1 MNLVDQLARCAA
13 LGLPLQDWDSFL
25 QEVLS
30 NDFAKAIEWSWL
42 LFADLPDVV
51 PVPGKLL
58 FPAKPETTPT
68 AEVIPAPVPPQNGW
82 ECVSISLKLIT
93 CNVLTLQGHR
103 PNGDDSL
110 LGSAGPSRQE
120 WILSVLAEQEV
131 SIFALQETRQR
142 TLRRQVDQ
150 RYLLIQSPATT
161 QGHFGMMIGLSKCT
175 PYAWI
180 QGEPIYFQEDD
191 FLILVAEPR
200 LLILQIRSRALR
212 CVLIAAHAPH
222 TGASIADIEHY
233 WENITARIPCHLRQW
248 SRILLA
254 DANCR
259 LGGYPDGR
267 IGPWQSEGMPEKSQ
281 PFADFLAI
289 HDLFLPSTFEE
300 CHQGPGGTWQHTDGT
315 WKRNDFV
322 GLDCNLPFTTCH
334 TWVSTD
340 IDFSLQKEDHRP
352 LVACIAWEHAV
363 ETLLTVRPP
372 RKLHYEEFDPNK
384 IASIKNQPLLSFA
397 TDVHTHAWRLQQQVV
412 ACGRKR
418 KHQHKP
424 QKTTITAG
432 TWDLIKAKQKWRNAL
447 AEHQNIQHQTFKATF
462 FAAWRF
468 SRHTTIPRDMLCTFD
483 QLLSDQDRAVAE
495 ALFHF
500 RMFGRAVTRALR
512 ADDVAFFNNL
522 ASEIS
527 DFLAPQQSKE
537 YWRILRRSL
546 PKFKGRRMGQ
556 DPHKLA
562 ILQDQWGPYF
572 SNLECGVVCAPEQ
585 IVQDCHA
592 RQMQLPIV
600 QDVFHIDDIPSIVEF
615 EDALRSTN
623 ADKATGLDPIPSGIF
638 RQHAPH
644 LASAYFPLLLKMCFW
659 QHEPVASKGGQ
670 IAVIYKKGSGLQAAD
685 YRGIMLLPS
694 VAKRVHALLRSRLI
708 KLLSRVRPQGQLGGF
723 PAMQAPFGSQILQT
737 FGRLMDTIDISS
749 AVVFIDLSN
758 AFHRLIRELV
768 SGIVVPADIE
778 DVLER
783 LMHENFPLHA
793 MLELLQMPCLL
804 QSLGA
809 PPFLIQLIQDL
820 HTGTWMYAP
829 GMRQPIVT
837 KKGTRPGSPLADCIF
852 HVLMTSMA
860 SDLNQVIA
868 DNSEFQRILA
878 RVDLHAES
886 IIWADDIAVPV
897 ATEKADSLPGAI
909 EHILHAVHEIF
920 AKRGFSLNFRKGKT
934 SVVATFRGSRAP
946 LMRAKYQLCT
956 RPGMEVRFG
965 QSTEFIHFP
974 AVYKHLG
981 TIFSSAHTLD
991 QEIATRI
998 GMARGAFAQV
1008 AGPVLCNR
1016 RLPEPSRIKLFR
1028 ALIESRLFFGMGAW
1042 PTPTARQMA
1051 KIHAALLAM
1060 LRKLFRLSHD
1070 EVSQTSSAALFH
1082 RAGICSPRARL
1093 ALDRLRYAQSVW
1105 MNGPEMLQHSL
1116 HREEALRPDSWLL
1129 GLKHDL
1135 AWLRDLVQDDCP
1147 FFQAMRSE
1155 LDPAKLDLTE
1165 IFDLWQADADAW
1177 KLCLK
1182 RAWKRF
1188 CFQENMTHDLL
1199 HMNKQFFRILED
1211 AGASF
1216 DPSYQDVLTP
1226 SCQTFPC
1233 HCGRQFTTAQGLA
1246 THQRK
1251 AHQIFSIEHDLL
1263 EGTTCPECLRHFWSK
1278 LRLYQH
1284 LSYIPRKDWY

>member
-1 MNLVDQLARCAA
+1 
-13 LGLPLQDWDSFL
+13 
-25 QEVLS
+25 
-30 NDFAKAIEWSWL
+30 
-42 LFADLPDVV
+42 
-51 PVPGKLL
+51 
-58 FPAKPETTPT
+58 
-68 AEVIPAPVPPQNGW
+68 
-82 ECVSISLKLIT
+82 
-93 CNVLTLQGHR
+93 
-103 PNGDDSL
+103 
-110 LGSAGPSRQE
+110 
-120 WILSVLAEQEV
+120 
-131 SIFALQETRQR
+131 
-142 TLRRQVDQ
+142 
-150 RYLLIQSPATT
+150 
-161 QGHFGMMIGLSKCT
+161 
-175 PYAWI
+175 
-180 QGEPIYFQEDD
+180 
-191 FLILVAEPR
+191 
-200 LLILQIRSRALR
+200 
-212 CVLIAAHAPH
+212 
-222 TGASIADIEHY
+222 
-233 WENITARIPCHLRQW
+233 
-248 SRILLA
+248 
-254 DANCR
+254 
-259 LGGYPDGR
+259 
-267 IGPWQSEGMPEKSQ
+267 
-281 PFADFLAI
+281 
-289 HDLFLPSTFEE
+289 
-300 CHQGPGGTWQHTDGT
+300 
-315 WKRNDFV
+315 
-322 GLDCNLPFTTCH
+322 
-334 TWVSTD
+334 
-340 IDFSLQKEDHRP
+340 
-352 LVACIAWEHAV
+352 
-363 ETLLTVRPP
+363 
-372 RKLHYEEFDPNK
+372 
-384 IASIKNQPLLSFA
+384 
-397 TDVHTHAWRLQQQVV
+397 
-412 ACGRKR
+412 
-418 KHQHKP
+418 
-424 QKTTITAG
+424 
-432 TWDLIKAKQKWRNAL
+432 
-447 AEHQNIQHQTFKATF
+447 
-462 FAAWRF
+462 
-468 SRHTTIPRDMLCTFD
+468 
-483 QLLSDQDRAVAE
+483 
-495 ALFHF
+495 
-500 RMFGRAVTRALR
+500 
-512 ADDVAFFNNL
+512 
-522 ASEIS
+522 
-527 DFLAPQQSKE
+527 
-537 YWRILRRSL
+537 
-546 PKFKGRRMGQ
+546 
-556 DPHKLA
+556 
-562 ILQDQWGPYF
+562 
-572 SNLECGVVCAPEQ
+572 
-585 IVQDCHA
+585 
-592 RQMQLPIV
+592 MQLPIV

-1284 LSYIPRKDWY
+1284 LSYIPRRTGINSCYQALRQRGFKASQEVGDFQQLPKEVRGLGRVEALQALGPLQPLPQTGHDEYQHIQLELQRLHDELQFSHQPDDPGVTRTQLRDFLTATTEEWFQLFCQENFDEELSSQLPDRWLAVIFHLEPGLDDWIEHELMAWGQECLPTITDSFIDGVAERLVDDEYANMIADLPRQQTLTRIAHLEAKGRLLQHDCAQPFPHRQPKRGSANVQERARNSAQVPTLYESQESLFAQIRKARWFDLPPDAYMPVLSRPREPPIFVIAHLFSGRRRCGDVHERLTFWAGRMGIQLLVLSLDTANSVTYGDLHHSSVTWGKLIQLYRDGRVAATLAGAPCETWSAARHHTLPPDECSGGRSGPRPLRDIRRLFGRKGLTMRELRQLQQGSLFFMQMATTVVWTLLTGGVYLSEHPAPSSHPDAASIWKTPWMELLCQHPLVKLHIVAQWRWGCTVHKPTGLLAVRLPRFIASMYSREMPNVQRPRDVAIGRGPDGRFRTSAHKEYPAQFCDALAGTIVDQIRTNLRNGHTYSRADIDPDLIQWAFDAANQCGQVRDNATWLPDYQDR